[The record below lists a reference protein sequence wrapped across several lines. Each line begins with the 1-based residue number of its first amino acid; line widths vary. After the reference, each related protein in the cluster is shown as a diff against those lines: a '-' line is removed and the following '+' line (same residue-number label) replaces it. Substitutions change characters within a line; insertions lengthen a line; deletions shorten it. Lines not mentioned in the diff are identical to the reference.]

1 MPRLALGLRS
11 GAPSDELSALEPG
24 DLLQVLVP
32 KEIRGASL

>member
-1 MPRLALGLRS
+1 MRRTGSGLREL
-11 GAPSDELSALEPG
+11 PSDELSALEPG